1 MGLIIYFNY
10 RFIRNIIKKLKVT
23 TYYIWVAN
31 GHGKIKTR
39 ELICLIVK
47 ASAKFAAIFYS

>member
-1 MGLIIYFNY
+1 M
-10 RFIRNIIKKLKVT
+10 KKLKVT